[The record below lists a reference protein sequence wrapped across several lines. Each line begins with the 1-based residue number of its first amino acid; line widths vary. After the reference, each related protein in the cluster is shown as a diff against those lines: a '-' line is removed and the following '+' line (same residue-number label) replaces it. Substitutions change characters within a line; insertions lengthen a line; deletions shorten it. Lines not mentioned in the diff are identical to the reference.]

1 MEELFWKLY
10 NSHHEDEVT
19 KIIIS
24 NDIFNDPNNWRP
36 YGDNKGNFGTF
47 ESQQNHPVPA
57 LIEKITNSI
66 DAILIKDCKLKG
78 IDPKSKD
85 TPTTMKKAVELF
97 YDVKDGEIG
106 ELDPKTRR
114 QFAENIQILAF
125 GDKKQPSLVVY
136 DNGEG
141 QKPEDFK
148 NTFLSLHRNNKTN
161 IHFVQGKYNMG
172 STGSVVFCGENKYQL
187 VASKRNIDLDGESE
201 FGFTLVRRHP
211 LTKEEEYEYGKAT
224 WYEYFCPND
233 KILSFPIDK
242 IDIGLKNKLFE
253 SGSLVKLY
261 SYQLPRGSRSDITF
275 DLWRDLNQYMFNL
288 PLPLIVYE
296 QRDYRSR
303 TPDKPLLGNRTR
315 IAIDDRNK
323 VEKIIQFN
331 VPKNSSVGEVNIET
345 IIFDKSV
352 DHGEFIKNKSIIF
365 TLNGQVHGF
374 EGQSFISQ
382 NLGFSLLKKHMLIHV
397 DCSKIPTSIRQD
409 LFMSNRTHL
418 KQGPKTEN
426 LRDVIIDVLRKSEQ
440 LKQLN
445 ADRRNSI
452 FQNSESDKELLTDL
466 LAKLPV
472 DKDVLNLLKK
482 NGSLN
487 FLKTKGH
494 KTKPI
499 KEEKQKK
506 LNRFPSIFNL
516 KKSKNGK
523 LYKTIPL
530 NGQGKVYLETDVD
543 DDYLFRPHEKGQLNI
558 EILQKRNKTDKKVET
573 PNPNLNEVVDIITVE
588 REGPANGTIK
598 LIVKPQEKAQV
609 GNEVEIKATLSSP
622 GQDMECLFTVKVD
635 DKISPP
641 KQKEEK
647 NTETFPNLPT
657 PKKSFENPVDKE
669 GVPWSEFKWDGNDI
683 VKVII
688 SPVDDDTSELLVD
701 GIVVN
706 MDAFVLKQFV
716 SKNKIKSEKEL
727 KFITDKYFL
736 SIYLHSLFLYSILQK
751 MRKEDEKLEPIEVD
765 EFVSSMIKPY
775 SNFLLYENH
784 HITNMAFDE

>member
-1 MEELFWKLY
+1 MNMKELFWELY
-10 NSHHEDEVT
+10 HSHYEDKVSA
-19 KIIIS
+19 IIK
-24 NDIFNDPNNWRP
+24 NNKIFNNPDNWKP
-36 YGDNKGNFGTF
+36 YGNNKGNFGTF

-57 LIEKITNSI
+57 LVEKITNSI

-78 IDPKSKD
+78 IDPKSKEA
-85 TPTTMKKAVELF
+85 PISMKKAVELF

-114 QFAENIQILAF
+114 KFAENIQIMAF
-125 GDKKQPSLVVY
+125 GDNKQPSLVIY

-141 QKPEDFK
+141 QKPEDFQ

-172 STGSVVFCGENKYQL
+172 STGGVVFCGENKYQL
-187 VASKRNIDLDGESE
+187 VASKRNIKLDGENE

-211 LTKEEEYEYGKAT
+211 LTEEEEEYEKAT
-224 WYEYFCPND
+224 WYEYFCPNN
-233 KILSFPIDK
+233 KIPSFKIDK
-242 IDIGLKNKLFE
+242 IDIGLKNKDFE
-253 SGSLVKLY
+253 TGSIVKLY
-261 SYQLPRGSRSDITF
+261 SYQLPKGSRSDITL
-275 DLWRDLNQYMFNL
+275 DLWRDINQYMFNL

-296 QRDYRSR
+296 KRDYQGK

-331 VPKNSSVGEVNIET
+331 IPKNSSVGEVNIET
-345 IIFDKSV
+345 IIFNKNV
-352 DHGEFIKNKSIIF
+352 DHNEFIKNKSIIF

-382 NLGFSLLKKHMLIHV
+382 NLGFSLLKKYMLIHV
-397 DCSKIPTSIRQD
+397 DCTKIPTSIRQD

-418 KQGPKTEN
+418 KQGSKTEA
-426 LRDVIIDVLRKSEQ
+426 LMDAVINILRKSEQ

-445 ADRRNSI
+445 TDRRNDI
-452 FQNSESDKELLTDL
+452 FQNSEGDKELLTDFL
-466 LAKLPV
+466 SKLPV
-472 DKDVLNLLKK
+472 DKDVFNLLKK

-494 KTKPI
+494 KTKPV
-499 KEEKQKK
+499 KEEKQNK
-506 LNRFPSIFNL
+506 LSRFPSIFNL
-516 KKSKNGK
+516 KNSNNGK
-523 LYKTIPL
+523 LHKTIPL
-530 NGQGKVYLETDVD
+530 NSQGNIYMETDVQ
-543 DDYLFRPHEKGQLNI
+543 DDYLFRPCEKGQFDI
-558 EILQKRNKTDKKVET
+558 EVLQKRNKTNKKVEF
-573 PNPNLNEVVDIITVE
+573 PNPDLNEVTDVITVE

-598 LIVKPQEKAQV
+598 LIIKPKEKAQV
-609 GNEVEIKATLSSP
+609 GDEIEIKATLSSP
-622 GQDMECLFTVKVD
+622 GKDLECIFTIKVD
-635 DKISPP
+635 EKISPP
-641 KQKEEK
+641 KQKEDK

-657 PKKSFENPVDKE
+657 AKRAFQNPEDNK
-669 GVPWSEFKWDGNDI
+669 GVPWSEFNWSGDDI

-688 SPVDDDTSELLVD
+688 SPMDDETSELLVD

-706 MDAFVLKQFV
+706 MDAFVLRQFV
-716 SKNKIKSEKEL
+716 SKNRIKDEKEL
-727 KFITDKYFL
+727 IFVTNKYFF

-751 MRKEDEKLEPIEVD
+751 MRKEDEKLKPIEVD

-775 SNFLLYENH
+775 SNFLLYENY
-784 HITNMAFDE
+784 HINKNDI